1 MDNNN
6 NNLTLAEPIN
16 NNDIVIA
23 EPIDYNI
30 NGFDEYEVEEKYC
43 GPVSCFI
50 GSLLLILFWPVAICV
65 PLCPCD
71 KRKKRVLIVNS

>member
-1 MDNNN
+1 MDYN

-23 EPIDYNI
+23 EPIEYNI
-30 NGFDEYEVEEKYC
+30 NAYDEYEVEEKYC
-43 GPVSCFI
+43 GPISCFI
-50 GSLLLILFWPVAICV
+50 GSIIFFLFWPAAICV

-71 KRKKRVLIVNS
+71 KRKKRVLVVNS